1 MCIDKLPR
9 AAIGKRHMKEIN
21 QEQIQYLRQVL
32 DERADALRADLQR
45 EAEGK
50 ENYLDIANEISEPGM
65 ASFASLAVDV
75 GHAEITRDI
84 NELKAID
91 KARERIEDGS
101 YGECIECLTAIPF
114 ERLKVQPT
122 AVRCAPCQ
130 EMYEKTHANTA
141 QGPTM

>member
-1 MCIDKLPR
+1 
-9 AAIGKRHMKEIN
+9 MKELT
-21 QEQIQYLRQVL
+21 QEQTQTLRRLL
-32 DERADALRADLQR
+32 DERAQELRADLQR

-50 ENYLDIANEISEPGM
+50 ENYIDIANEIAEPGM
-65 ASFASLAVDV
+65 TSFASLAVDV
-75 GHAEITRDI
+75 GHAEITRDV

-91 KARERIEDGS
+91 EARTRMDDGS
-101 YGECIECLTAIPF
+101 YGECIECLTPIPF

-130 EMYEKTHANTA
+130 DVYEKTHANTA